1 MNESGEKTP
10 REILLEMR
18 RQCSLQVKHCRKKHE
33 KQLLEYEESRR
44 WQWHSQ
50 VADSLLADQKGFPR
64 GTQDTLITN
73 VHTQALEEVRLNP
86 KLDVFQNAELLY
98 KKARKGKRG
107 EEIAQGKLKATTAEL
122 KQLEDQLARCDA
134 LLKAKLSEEE
144 LAAAIEALNAELQGQ
159 PGAPR
164 PATKA
169 AAEVPKEICPF
180 RHFTV
185 DGFDIYV
192 GKNNEQNDEL
202 TVHFAKP
209 WDVWMH
215 VTPHAG
221 SHVIVR
227 RPKGAPW
234 PPQPVIVHAAELT
247 AWFSKAKHATFAD
260 VHITEAR
267 FVHKPRR
274 FPPGKVIAERC
285 KTLHVK
291 PKSPQDLFGGEF
303 DHMEWND

>member
-1 MNESGEKTP
+1 MSETVEKQP
-10 REILLEMR
+10 REILLELR
-18 RQCSLQVKHCRKKHE
+18 RQCSLQTKHCRKKHE
-33 KQLLEYEESRR
+33 KQLQEYEESRR
-44 WQWHSQ
+44 WQWYSQ
-50 VADSLLADQKGFPR
+50 VADTLLADPKAFPR
-64 GTQDTLITN
+64 GTLDTLISN
-73 VHTQALEEVRLNP
+73 VHTQQMEEVRLNP
-86 KLDVFQNAELLY
+86 KLDAYQNAELLY

-107 EEIAQGKLKATTAEL
+107 EEVAQGKLKATTAEL
-122 KQLEDQLARCDA
+122 KLLEDQLARCDS
-134 LLKAKLSEEE
+134 LLRENLSAEEF
-144 LAAAIEALNAELQGQ
+144 AAAVEALVAESEAK
-159 PGAPR
+159 GASPR
-164 PATKA
+164 PAPKP
-169 AAEVPKEICPF
+169 AAEDKELCPF
-180 RHFTV
+180 RHFTI

-209 WDVWMH
+209 SDVWMH

-221 SHVIVR
+221 SHVIIR
-227 RPKGAPW
+227 RPRGAPW
-234 PPQPVIVHAAELT
+234 PPQPIIIKAAELT

-303 DHMEWND
+303 DHMEWKD